1 MVKKPSKHRRSKHWN
16 SLRFMFRGPWPC
28 TSFALCLNHIGCFML
43 VSCMSTHN
51 YLSSFAKS
59 CAGSTH
65 KIANKII
72 QQSLTSV
79 CQASLPCPSFHKDS
93 SMFWCV
99 ILRLVSFTRGLV
111 IKEPYS
117 AILCVCLYERVW
129 LLHHQVYSEHVQ
141 TKKITVKPLKIKK
154 NTDFLKH
161 GLQ

>member
-1 MVKKPSKHRRSKHWN
+1 MVKKPSKHRRSEHWN
-16 SLRFMFRGPWPC
+16 SLRFMLRGPWPC

-129 LLHHQVYSEHVQ
+129 LLHHQVYSSMC
-141 TKKITVKPLKIKK
+141 KRRKSRWNL
-154 NTDFLKH
+154 LR
-161 GLQ
+161 